1 VGDAM
6 KIGVY
11 VCECGVNIAATVNV
25 EKVAEHAESLPNVA
39 VSRFY
44 RYMCSDPGQELIK
57 KDIKE
62 LKLDRIV
69 VASCSPRMH
78 EPTFRAVLEEM
89 GLNPYCLEMVNIREQ
104 CSWVHKDK
112 KEATEKAKSLVES
125 AVLRASLLKPLE
137 KKSVGVTHSAL
148 VIGGGIAG
156 IQAALDIGDM
166 GFKTYLVEKTPSIG
180 GRMAQLDKTF
190 PTMDCSACILTP
202 KMVDVG
208 RHKNI
213 ELLTYSEVLDVDG
226 YVGNFKVKVRKKP
239 RYIDV
244 EKCTGCGECVKDCPI
259 NVFDEFN
266 MGQGDRKAIYIPFPQ
281 AVPQKYTIDKIGE
294 PPCVHACPAGVN
306 AQGYVALIRE
316 GKFQEALDLVR
327 VNNPFPSVCGR
338 ICTHICE
345 ENCNRNEIDEP
356 VAVRALKR
364 FAADYERKHGRK
376 KKEKKENE
384 EEKELPGK
392 GRKVAIIGAGPAGL
406 TVAHDLALWGYKPT
420 VFEALSKPGG
430 MLRVGV
436 PKYRLPEKILDYD
449 IKRIEEDGVEIRTGT
464 PIGPDLTLKD
474 LINAGYEAIF
484 LAIGTHKS
492 KRLGVEGEDLDGVIH
507 AAGFLHDM
515 GIGRKVDFKDKIVAV
530 IGGGNVAIDSV
541 RTAVR
546 LGAKSAF
553 VIYRRSRSEIPA
565 KKEELAEC
573 EKEGI
578 SFYYLAAPTRILGR
592 KGKVAGI
599 ECQRM
604 KLGEP
609 DDTGRRRPMPIEGST
624 FSLDADI
631 VISAI
636 GQMSV
641 LTSLAETQ
649 VQVEVDTKN
658 GILPIAT
665 ENLDLK
671 GVYGFTAFLRALST
685 GKKIEIGKR
694 IAVVGGGN
702 VAMDV
707 ARSALRIGGEEIH
720 VLCVESR
727 DEMPA
732 FKQEIKEAE
741 EEGIILHTRRMP
753 KRIIGTAGKAVGVET
768 LKCTSVFD
776 EDGRF
781 NPQVAPNTEEI
792 LEADTIIVA
801 IGQEVDY
808 TLLKAA
814 DGILVTKG
822 GLLVVDGITQQTN
835 IPGVFAAGDAVS
847 GPGLVIEA
855 IAKGHEAAISI
866 DRYLRGENLKK
877 GRVKKEPIVAPLPEK
892 DFEKLKRVEIPTLP
906 VKERIHSFEE
916 VELEMT
922 EEMAVKEAERCLSCN
937 ICSLCRQCVD
947 ACEADAID
955 HDAEEEV
962 VDLDVG
968 AIVVATGFNLYDP
981 AEKPEYGY
989 GKFDNVITGL
999 EFERI
1004 VSASGPT
1011 EGHIEINGKE
1021 PKKVVFIQCVGS
1033 RDKQSNEYCSRV
1045 CCMYT
1050 AKQAHM
1056 VRDKIPNAELIVY
1069 YTDVRAFGKGFEEF
1083 YNRVQGEDVT
1093 YRRRELADPIEVK
1106 KKGKKVVVKAKGHPD
1121 IDADLVV
1128 LATGI
1133 VPREDTKELARL
1145 LNINQSADGFLLEAH
1160 PKLRPVDT
1168 FTDGIFL
1175 AGCCQSPKDVP
1186 DTVAQ
1191 ASGAASRACDI
1202 LSKKQLMI
1210 EATVANVN
1218 EDLCRGCGF
1227 CVEACPYK
1235 AIELKEIDRF
1245 GNKVI
1250 VATVNEA
1257 LCKGC
1262 GSCSAACL
1270 NGAIS
1275 HLGFTDGQILTM
1287 IKALGK

>member
-1 VGDAM
+1 
-6 KIGVY
+6 
-11 VCECGVNIAATVNV
+11 
-25 EKVAEHAESLPNVA
+25 
-39 VSRFY
+39 
-44 RYMCSDPGQELIK
+44 MCSDPGQDLIK

-62 LKLDRIV
+62 LKLDRVV

-78 EPTFRAVLEEM
+78 EPTFRTVLEES

-112 KEATEKAKSLVES
+112 SQATEKATALVES
-125 AVLRASLLKPLE
+125 AILRASLLNPLE
-137 KKSVGVTHSAL
+137 KKAVNVTPSAL

-156 IQAALDIGDM
+156 IQAALDIGEM
-166 GFKTYLVEKTPSIG
+166 GYKTYLVEKTPSIG

-208 RHKNI
+208 RHPNV
-213 ELLTYSEVLDVDG
+213 ELLTYSEVANVEG
-226 YVGNFKVKVRKKP
+226 YVGNFKVQVRKKP

-244 EKCTGCGECVKDCPI
+244 EKCTGCGECVENCP
-259 NVFDEFN
+259 VTVTDEFN
-266 MGQGDRKAIYIPFPQ
+266 MGQGERKAIYIPFPQ
-281 AVPQKYTIDKIGE
+281 AVPQKYTIDKLGV
-294 PPCVHACPAGVN
+294 PPCMNACPAGVN
-306 AQGYVALIRE
+306 AQGYVALIRD
-316 GKFQEALDLVR
+316 GKFQEAVDLIR
-327 VNNPFPSVCGR
+327 ERNPFPSVCGR
-338 ICTHICE
+338 ICTHVCE
-345 ENCNRNEIDEP
+345 ENCNRKDVDEP
-356 VAVRALKR
+356 VAVRVLKR
-364 FAADYERKHGRK
+364 FATDYERKHGRK
-376 KKEKKENE
+376 ITKKDKE
-384 EEKELPGK
+384 EEKEEPRGK
-392 GRKVAIIGAGPAGL
+392 GRKVAVVGAGPAGL
-406 TVAHDLALWGYKPT
+406 TVAYDLALWGYKPT

-436 PKYRLPEKILDYD
+436 PKYRLPEDILDYD
-449 IKRIEEDGVEIRTGT
+449 INMIEKAGVEIRTNT

-474 LINAGYEAIF
+474 LRNAGYEAIF
-484 LAIGTHKS
+484 IAIGTHKS
-492 KRLGVEGEDLDGVIH
+492 KRLGVEGEELDGVIH
-507 AAGFLHDM
+507 ASGFLHDM
-515 GIGRKVDFKDKIVAV
+515 GIGKKVDFKDKIVAV

-553 VIYRRSRSEIPA
+553 IIYRRSRAEIPA

-573 EKEGI
+573 EQEGI
-578 SFYYLAAPTRILGR
+578 SFYYLAAPKRILGT
-592 KGKVAGI
+592 KGKVTGI

-609 DDTGRRRPMPIEGST
+609 DESGRRRPEPIKGST
-624 FSLDADI
+624 FTLDADI

-641 LTSLAETQ
+641 LSSLAETA
-649 VQVEVDTKN
+649 VQVEVDQRN
-658 GILPIAT
+658 GIIPIAT
-665 ENLDLK
+665 EQLDLK
-671 GVYGFTAFLRALST
+671 GVYGFTAFLRALSV

-694 IAVVGGGN
+694 VAVVGGGN

-720 VLCVESR
+720 LLCVESR
-727 DEMPA
+727 EEMPA
-732 FKQEIKEAE
+732 FKREIEEAE
-741 EEGIILHTRRMP
+741 QEGVIIHTRRMP
-753 KRIIGTAGKAVGVET
+753 KRIIGVGGKAVGVET
-768 LKCTSVFD
+768 MECISVFD
-776 EDGRF
+776 PDGSF
-781 NPQVAPNTEEI
+781 NPRVKPDTESI

-808 TLLKAA
+808 TLLKAG
-814 DGILVTKG
+814 DGVLVTKG
-822 GLLVVDGITQQTN
+822 GLLQVDGITQQTN
-835 IPGVFAAGDAVS
+835 VPGIFAAGDAVE
-847 GPGLVIEA
+847 GPGLVIQA

-866 DRYLRGENLKK
+866 DRYLNKEDLKK
-877 GRVKKEPIVAPLPEK
+877 GRIQKEPIVAPLPEREI
-892 DFEKLKRVEIPTLP
+892 EKQPRVKLPTLP
-906 VKERIHSFEE
+906 VEKRIHNFKE

-937 ICSLCRQCVD
+937 ICSICRQCVES
-947 ACEADAID
+947 CEADAIC
-955 HDAEEEV
+955 HDMDEELIN
-962 VDLDVG
+962 LDVG
-968 AIVVATGFNLYDP
+968 AIVVATGFDLFDP
-981 AEKPEYGY
+981 LAKPEYGY
-989 GKFDNVITGL
+989 SKYDNVITGL
-999 EFERI
+999 EFERL

-1033 RDKQSNEYCSRV
+1033 RDKKSNEYCSRV

-1056 VRDKIPNAELIVY
+1056 VRDKIPDAKLIVY

-1083 YNRVQGEDVT
+1083 YNRVQGEDII
-1093 YRRRELADPIEVK
+1093 YRRRELDDPIEVT
-1106 KKGKKVVVKAKGHPD
+1106 KKGKKVVVTAKGHPD
-1121 IDADLVV
+1121 VEADLVV

-1210 EATVANVN
+1210 EATIATVN
-1218 EDLCRGCGF
+1218 EDICRGCGF
-1227 CVEACPYK
+1227 CVDACPYK
-1235 AIELKEIDRF
+1235 AIELEETDRL
-1245 GNKVI
+1245 GHIIKV
-1250 VATVNEA
+1250 ARVNEA
-1257 LCKGC
+1257 ICKGC

-1275 HLGFTDGQILTM
+1275 HLGFTDGQILAM
-1287 IKALGK
+1287 IRSLGK